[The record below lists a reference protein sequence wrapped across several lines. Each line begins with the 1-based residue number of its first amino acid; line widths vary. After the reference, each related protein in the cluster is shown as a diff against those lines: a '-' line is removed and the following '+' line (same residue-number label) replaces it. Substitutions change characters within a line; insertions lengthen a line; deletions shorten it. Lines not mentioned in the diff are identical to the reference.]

1 MRIDVYV
8 NLNNN
13 KVENASTT
21 RSLLYAFIQML
32 DTDFSYIKTKT
43 HTNEENKN
51 SKEKVCLN
59 NNNNKT

>member
-32 DTDFSYIKTKT
+32 DTDISYIKTKT

-51 SKEKVCLN
+51 SKQKLCLN
-59 NNNNKT
+59 NNNNK

>member
-13 KVENASTT
+13 KVEKASTT
-21 RSLLYAFIQML
+21 RSLLYASIQML
-32 DTDFSYIKTKT
+32 DTYFTYIKTKT

>member
-21 RSLLYAFIQML
+21 RSLLYASIQML
-32 DTDFSYIKTKT
+32 DTYFTYIKAKT
-43 HTNEENKN
+43 HKNEENKN